1 MDNTTY
7 ATIVL
12 VLLWLYLCCQ
22 ALGLLVPLIDAG
34 NATAVPTTITL
45 STVVLGICL
54 WQCKKAGYLVS
65 PMTRYHWMLL
75 ILLVVLQLMTVV
87 LERQGW
93 GLFNSLFITTTYPI
107 YGIVVV
113 LLGILGGTLYC
124 GWKCN
129 LFCRPCCKSQYI
141 CYGSVVVVVLVV
153 ITVLAV
159 TASLIRFV
167 EEDGG
172 HGSEQRIDD
181 NNASTV
187 MHTISYLGNM
197 IVPITQCYT
206 MAVLWNTTLK
216 LPYSVPKV
224 VSLLASALAVA
235 CILALAV
242 PDRSS
247 EDDDDDD
254 GSVLPNIKGYTLL
267 AVHLLSLFITC
278 YYLEFQKIFNWPKDH
293 MCFGVLLTV
302 LILVAVVEVAIVMQS
317 ANSTKPICGFN
328 VREYTLLG
336 YSTVLMV
343 PTLWYAYRCG
353 LLTWCLPKKRS
364 LKATDTAENTTIDTD
379 IAKES

>member
-153 ITVLAV
+153 ITVL
-159 TASLIRFV
+159 
-167 EEDGG
+167 
-172 HGSEQRIDD
+172 
-181 NNASTV
+181 
-187 MHTISYLGNM
+187 
-197 IVPITQCYT
+197 
-206 MAVLWNTTLK
+206 
-216 LPYSVPKV
+216 
-224 VSLLASALAVA
+224 
-235 CILALAV
+235 
-242 PDRSS
+242 
-247 EDDDDDD
+247 
-254 GSVLPNIKGYTLL
+254 
-267 AVHLLSLFITC
+267 
-278 YYLEFQKIFNWPKDH
+278 
-293 MCFGVLLTV
+293 
-302 LILVAVVEVAIVMQS
+302 ILVAVVEVAIVMQS